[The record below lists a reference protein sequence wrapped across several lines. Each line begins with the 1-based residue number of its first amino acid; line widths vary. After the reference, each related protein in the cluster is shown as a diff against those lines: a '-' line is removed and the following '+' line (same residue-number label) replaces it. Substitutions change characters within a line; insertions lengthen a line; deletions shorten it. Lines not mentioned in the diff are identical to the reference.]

1 MQSTA
6 SNEVTRIQPG
16 DRFLRRFQVKER
28 VGQYDDATL
37 WRWEKAGHFPTRVK
51 VGPNAVAWI
60 EREIDEWQAERA
72 AQSAA

>member
-1 MQSTA
+1 MSA
-6 SNEVTRIQPG
+6 SSVTDSRLQAG

-37 WRWEKAGHFPTRVK
+37 WRWEQRNLFPRRVK

-60 EREIDEWQAERA
+60 EREIDEWQARRA
-72 AQSAA
+72 ANTALG